1 MAYNISNGKKE
12 RIGRL
17 LRVYADHRE
26 DLQEIGAGDIG
37 AVLGL
42 KEAST
47 GDTICGPNNQ
57 ITFGTY

>member
-1 MAYNISNGKKE
+1 MAYNVSNGKKE

-26 DLQEIGAGDIG
+26 DVQEIGAGDIG

-47 GDTICGPNNQ
+47 GDTICGRTSSNY
-57 ITFGTY
+57 FGTH